1 MKKIIALC
9 LAACIGVCSLA
20 SCGDTPEP
28 IETTAETK
36 ETNYKEKNNVLE
48 NCVGLA
54 DENGVYVVPDHITAI
69 AESAFAGD
77 TTLKEIVIG
86 SNVKTIGAGAF
97 QYCTSLRKVTIADG
111 VESIGSHAFYGCSL
125 LEIVDLPA
133 TIEKIESYVFYGC
146 EALETISLENVS
158 VIDNAAFW
166 YCTSLIDVAFSKNL
180 TKIGDWAFAQ
190 CQSLQSTNLEECE
203 NLTTIGDYAFAACP
217 SLRSITFPNSMQHI
231 GMLVFYG
238 CTRLYNVTIPNSL
251 TSIDFGAFNYTP
263 WYQEQDADYLIVGDG
278 VLLRVTVRPETIDLA
293 NKGIKHIAGSAFW
306 NAEFE
311 GAPAD
316 YGYKYAWELENIV
329 IPEGVLTIGTSAFGG
344 CMLLKNVTLPSTL
357 VSIGDNAFNVYMEGA
372 ETPVCVDLSACHALE
387 SIGHYA
393 FYGCSGTENVSLDDT
408 VRYVGEY
415 AFAMTGAQMKFF
427 AEQEGKAENEF
438 FITGDGVLLFAY
450 IADEK
455 SEIIVP
461 DGVKVIAGAAFSGW
475 DTAIVPENVDQL
487 SASGKTKYNLS
498 YTVTSIKLPDTLKTI
513 GGSAFYRM
521 LGLKSI
527 VLPES
532 LTFVDSYAFAFCEG
546 LTSLSGGGNIEKIGD
561 YAFYYCVSIP
571 SFRFS
576 SNTKEIGDS
585 VFNGCA
591 ALKTVYFPE
600 NAELIGENIFA
611 EGCAALTGINLAQKE
626 KARIYAIVG
635 AMTGNLKVAY
645 YE

>member
-20 SCGDTPEP
+20 SCGDTPDP
-28 IETTAETK
+28 VETTAETK

-54 DENGVYVVPDHITAI
+54 DENGVYVVPENITAI

-111 VESIGSHAFYGCSL
+111 VESIGSHAFYGCAL
-125 LEIVDLPA
+125 LETVELPA
-133 TIEKIESYVFYGC
+133 TIETIESYVFYGC
-146 EALETISLENVS
+146 EALESISLDHVT

-166 YCTSLIDVAFSKNL
+166 YCSSLIDVTFSKDL
-180 TKIGDWAFAQ
+180 VKIGDWAFAQ
-190 CQSLQSTNLEECE
+190 CQSLQSTNLEECGK
-203 NLTTIGDYAFAACP
+203 LTAIGDYAFAACP
-217 SLRSITFPNSMQHI
+217 SLRAISFPDSLTHI

-238 CTRLYNVTIPNSL
+238 CTRLYNVTIPDSV

-263 WYQEQDADYLIVGDG
+263 WYQENDADYLIVGDG
-278 VLLRVTVRPETIDLA
+278 VLLRVTVRPEKIDLA

-311 GAPAD
+311 GAAAD
-316 YGYKYAWELENIV
+316 YGYKYAWELENIL

-344 CMLLKNVTLPSTL
+344 CMSLKSVTLPSTL
-357 VSIGDNAFNVYMEGA
+357 VSISDNAFNVYMEGA
-372 ETPVCVDLSACHALE
+372 ETAVAVDLSACRALE

-393 FYGCSGTENVSLDDT
+393 FYGCSGITEMDLPET
-408 VRYVGEY
+408 VNYVGEY
-415 AFAMTGAQMKFF
+415 AFAMTGAQTKFF
-427 AEQEGKAENEF
+427 ADHEGQAENDF
-438 FITGDGVLLFAY
+438 LITGDGVLLFAY

-455 SEIIVP
+455 TEIIIP

-498 YTVTSIKLPDTLKTI
+498 YTITSITLPDTLEAI
-513 GGSAFYRM
+513 CGSAFYRV
-521 LGLKSI
+521 LGVKSL

-561 YAFYYCVSIP
+561 YAFYYCKSIP
-571 SFRFS
+571 AFRFS

-600 NAELIGENIFA
+600 NAEFIGENIFA
-611 EGCAALTGINLAQKE
+611 EGCSSLTGINLAQKE
-626 KARIYAIVG
+626 KSRIYAIVG